1 MRYTNEIK
9 SYIILD
15 EKKLEVVKCYDGKL
29 KPAIFWSRR
38 QAYEHAKHVCENWQI
53 IIAKHH
59 NPNVMGLCGSTP
71 MFAPYSDIIR
81 HIDILGEQDRL
92 DWNLEFNSC
101 KSPENYLFLINR

>member
-1 MRYTNEIK
+1 MRHTNEIK

-15 EKKLEVVKCYDGKL
+15 EKKLEVVKSEDGVL

-38 QAYEHAKHVCENWQI
+38 QAQEHAKSVCESWQI
-53 IIAKHH
+53 IKTKEY

-71 MFAPYSDIIR
+71 MFAPLRDIVK

-92 DWNLEFNSC
+92 DWNLEFNRFF
-101 KSPENYLFLINR
+101 NN